1 MNLASVA
8 IVGKSFDRN
17 EWENTEEKML
27 FGSLAPE
34 GRLRI
39 QLFCP
44 TIFLTAR

>member
-1 MNLASVA
+1 MTLASVV

-17 EWENTEEKML
+17 EWENAGEKML

-39 QLFCP
+39 ELFCS
-44 TIFLTAR
+44 TIFFPVR